1 MSRGGSKSLQK
12 ASLCHEKKSTRFT
25 LMGAEYEVKSGD
37 TVINP
42 SIVSGKKVSK
52 TEKAQQ
58 KAGLCHEKSAAFTLI
73 GAEYG

>member
-52 TEKAQQ
+52 NEKA
-58 KAGLCHEKSAAFTLI
+58 
-73 GAEYG
+73 